1 MLRVHLARSYV
12 DTRVDLIR
20 KQKKDHQI
28 MSLLGFNAA
37 PSSAPVAPAVVVP
50 QPPTFIQKITTF
62 CATATA
68 DREASHGVEH
78 SKSSISKKHHI
89 IS

>member
-1 MLRVHLARSYV
+1 
-12 DTRVDLIR
+12 
-20 KQKKDHQI
+20 

-37 PSSAPVAPAVVVP
+37 PSAPAPAVVVP

-62 CATATA
+62 CTTATA
-68 DREASHGVEH
+68 ERPPSHNHTH
-78 SKSSISKKHHI
+78 SKSSISKKRHI